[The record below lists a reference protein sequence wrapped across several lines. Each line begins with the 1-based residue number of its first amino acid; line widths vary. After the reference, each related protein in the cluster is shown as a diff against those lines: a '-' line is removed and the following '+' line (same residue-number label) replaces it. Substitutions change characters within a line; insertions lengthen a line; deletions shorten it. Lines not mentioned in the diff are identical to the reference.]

1 MKSLDSKD
9 KVVRS
14 KESVLQERDREMM
27 EMMTT
32 REDQEMTLKKEAT
45 KEEGKTMMNERSFAS
60 KISLS

>member
-45 KEEGKTMMNERSFAS
+45 KEEGKTMMNESSFAS

>member
-14 KESVLQERDREMM
+14 KESVLQERDREMT

-45 KEEGKTMMNERSFAS
+45 KEEGKTMMNESSFAS

>member
-45 KEEGKTMMNERSFAS
+45 KEEGKTMMNERRFAS